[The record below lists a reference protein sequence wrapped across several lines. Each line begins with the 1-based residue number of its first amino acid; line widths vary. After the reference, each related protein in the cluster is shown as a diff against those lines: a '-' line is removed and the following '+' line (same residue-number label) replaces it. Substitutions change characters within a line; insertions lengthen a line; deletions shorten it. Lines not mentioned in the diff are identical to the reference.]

1 MPFDPDSALV
11 PLFKNIAIKN
21 EGKSAAEGRPIY
33 DDMEIVEIRG
43 PGTRNW
49 QPFPAHAFARWVTDP
64 ATGEQTQ
71 QTYAERF
78 AHQYAQFKQRQQQ
91 TKAGTPLEH
100 APFLTEARR
109 AELRA
114 SNIYTIEQLV
124 HLDGQEL
131 KNLGI
136 GGRDL
141 KNRATEYIEEAKG
154 NASNTQLAAELE
166 AMRAKAAVLEE
177 DNAALKRAGNGADG
191 PFEDMS
197 DDAIRKYIKTHTGH
211 EPQGDLPR
219 KTLVRMAADTR
230 PTKAA

>member
-1 MPFDPDSALV
+1 MPTDPDAVLI

-33 DDMEIVEIRG
+33 DDMEVVEIRG

-78 AHQYAQFKQRQQQ
+78 AHQYAQFKLRSQQ

-100 APFLTEARR
+100 VPFLTEGKR

-131 KNLGI
+131 KNLGV

-141 KNRATEYIEEAKG
+141 KNRAAEYMAEAKQ
-154 NASNTQLAAELE
+154 NVPTTQLVAELE
-166 AMRAKAAVLEE
+166 AMRARQTILEE
-177 DNAALKRAGNGADG
+177 DNAALKRANGADG
-191 PFEDMS
+191 QFEDMT
-197 DDAIRKYIKTHTGH
+197 DDAIRKFIKTHTGH

-219 KTLVRMAADTR
+219 KTLVRMATDLR